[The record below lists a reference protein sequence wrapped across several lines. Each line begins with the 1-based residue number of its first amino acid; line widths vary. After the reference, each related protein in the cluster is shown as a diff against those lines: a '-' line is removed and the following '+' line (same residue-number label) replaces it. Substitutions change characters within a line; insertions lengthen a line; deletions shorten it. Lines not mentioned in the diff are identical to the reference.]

1 MSTELKG
8 ISIITIV
15 KNGIDFIEE
24 TILSVIHQ
32 KGVEIEYIIIDGNSE
47 DGTKGVIKKYNKGI
61 SHFISESDGGIYQ
74 AINKG
79 ISLATMPIIGLIHS
93 GDCYLPG
100 ALKKVINSYNKYG
113 SGIYYGDIIIRE
125 IVDHTLLSTL
135 HSANFS
141 EILKRM
147 SIFHP
152 STFIA
157 RDYYIQHGLYDTHFK
172 SASDYDLLLKF
183 YYLGLKFRYVEGP
196 LAIFSAGGIS
206 SSNFK
211 LSRKENFKIR
221 LKYQGSTS
229 AIKYYVSRSFHHYLT
244 SLRNYI
250 FIFLFGIKMFNKLK
264 IRKYSKKLLPNG

>member
-135 HSANFS
+135 KSKRCLLFQSTHTA
-141 EILKRM
+141 EVLK
-147 SIFHP
+147 
-152 STFIA
+152 
-157 RDYYIQHGLYDTHFK
+157 
-172 SASDYDLLLKF
+172 
-183 YYLGLKFRYVEGP
+183 
-196 LAIFSAGGIS
+196 
-206 SSNFK
+206 
-211 LSRKENFKIR
+211 
-221 LKYQGSTS
+221 
-229 AIKYYVSRSFHHYLT
+229 SRSMMT
-244 SLRNYI
+244 RSKTLR
-250 FIFLFGIKMFNKLK
+250 
-264 IRKYSKKLLPNG
+264 